1 MKMIMDVEKGLR
13 PQFLQAQARFA
24 CRTGALALKR
34 ALGHRG
40 SDRWYHSQYQAY
52 LDAWV
57 VDSAQTLN
65 DAESAEVNLFSQL

>member
-1 MKMIMDVEKGLR
+1 MEMMMDAEKGLR

-57 VDSAQTLN
+57 ADSQPLN